1 MRKEKSLF
9 IIGIWIILLPLSGFP
24 TSWKTLFFFVTGLLV
39 IYISYLF
46 YIQAKKNAPK
56 DLNQSK
62 TFIDNISSVE

>member
-9 IIGIWIILLPLSGFP
+9 IIGLWIILLPLSGFP
-24 TSWKTLFFFVTGLLV
+24 SSWKTLFFFITGLLI

-46 YIQAKKNAPK
+46 YMQAKKNVPK

-62 TFIDNISSVE
+62 TFIDNISNGE